1 MEDEQKEEIK
11 EKDRG
16 IERESLDRRNQPLGL
31 PKGSVRAII
40 ALVAIAT
47 ACYLALMGMTDI
59 PEWLNTI
66 LSVIVGFY
74 FGQKVAK

>member
-1 MEDEQKEEIK
+1 MGDEQKEEIK

-40 ALVAIAT
+40 ALVVIAT
-47 ACYLALMGMTDI
+47 ACYLTLTEMADI
-59 PEWLNTI
+59 PDWLNTVV
-66 LSVIVGFY
+66 SAIVGFY

>member
-1 MEDEQKEEIK
+1 MGDEQKEEIK
-11 EKDRG
+11 EKDKG

-40 ALVAIAT
+40 ALVVLAT
-47 ACYLALMGMTDI
+47 ACYLTLTAANI
-59 PEWLNTI
+59 PDWLNTVV
-66 LSVIVGFY
+66 SAIVGFY

>member
-1 MEDEQKEEIK
+1 MGDEQKKEIK

-31 PKGSVRAII
+31 PKGSVRALI
-40 ALVAIAT
+40 ALGVIAT
-47 ACYLALMGMTDI
+47 ACYLTLTTANI
-59 PEWLNTI
+59 PDWLNTVV
-66 LSVIVGFY
+66 SAIVGFY